1 MPRLSFSKASVCL
14 SVTYLSSLLSLL
26 DLASHSNNPYTH
38 YTPFVVEYALD
49 GVPRLVPDPAHDPAI
64 VVHVLFLNGQT
75 PDVANHIFVHDLA
88 VFVKGD
94 LDNVPGL
101 VHRTPHGPT
110 LSIGVLVDRALGI
123 GLVFVGAFGSV
134 GSLTCSLPHGSSGLS
149 GLIGHLSG
157 SALYLLGGFSSGLL
171 SLTRN
176 ALRLVSRL
184 TSATLR
190 PLRCLSCHALR
201 LID

>member
-26 DLASHSNNPYTH
+26 DLASRSNNSYTH
-38 YTPFVVEYALD
+38 YTPLVVKDLLD
-49 GVPRLVPDPAHDPAI
+49 GVPRLVPHPAHDPAI
-64 VVHVLFLNGQT
+64 VVHVLFLHGQT
-75 PDVANHIFVHDLA
+75 ADVANHIFVHDLA

-110 LSIGVLVDRALGI
+110 LSIGVLVGLALGI
-123 GLVFVGAFGSV
+123 GLIFVGAFGSV
-134 GSLTCSLPHGSSGLS
+134 GGLTCGLPHGLSGLS
-149 GLIGHLSG
+149 GLTGRLSG
-157 SALYLLGGFSSGLL
+157 SVLNLRGRSSGGPL

-176 ALRLVSRL
+176 ALRLVG
-184 TSATLR
+184 R
-190 PLRCLSCHALR
+190 P
-201 LID
+201 